1 MDWDPISWLKSA
13 LGDVTGPLGKIEK
26 WTLKQIAKAAA
37 LVENDDHKLSD
48 YVDAHV
54 GGIENTISHLAGQIN
69 NLAAGVGGDV
79 AGAFDAT
86 RHEIVSLIDDA
97 LHPIESEVDA
107 LKRDVPGW
115 AKDAEHYADDA
126 LKAFERDVLDP
137 ALKELRTAIHTA
149 ESDAEHAWHVWYKD
163 IWAPALHDLRRGRP
177 GLRLGGRFRAGGH
190 ERRCRPARSEPGPAN
205 NGAQSER
212 YRESQRRHGHEAGRR
227 SRHVH
232 HVLARRQHADERL
245 PEGRTGDHTPASAW
259 NRARV

>member
-37 LVENDDHKLSD
+37 LVENDVHKLSD

-86 RHEIVSLIDDA
+86 RHEIASLIDDA
-97 LHPIESEVDA
+97 LHPIKSEDDA

-137 ALKELRTAIHTA
+137 ALKEIRTAIHAA

-163 IWAPALHDLRRGRP
+163 IWAPALHDLREAEHAAHQAIYFIDHSALDAIHIVDECWDWLEWMAKNP
-177 GLRLGGRFRAGGH
+177 AKALEELPAKAFAELGSGK
-190 ERRCRPARSEPGPAN
+190 
-205 NGAQSER
+205 
-212 YRESQRRHGHEAGRR
+212 
-227 SRHVH
+227 
-232 HVLARRQHADERL
+232 L
-245 PEGRTGDHTPASAW
+245 SAAATEVTSGW
-259 NRARV
+259 SDLVTELEKKFSND